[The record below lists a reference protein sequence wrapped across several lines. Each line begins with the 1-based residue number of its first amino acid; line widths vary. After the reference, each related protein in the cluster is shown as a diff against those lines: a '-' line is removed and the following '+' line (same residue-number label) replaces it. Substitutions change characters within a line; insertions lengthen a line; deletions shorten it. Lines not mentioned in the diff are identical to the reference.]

1 MDTLKDMVDE
11 YLEEI
16 HERHKEKIQLLN
28 LITTF
33 DCAFQKTY
41 TNAKLNANIY
51 TLQQIVRLTDLFDY
65 DIHTTNKYMLHIK
78 MSNIYSAFFNL
89 EDDYIFDAI
98 VAALRKAFEQKDIML
113 EISGI
118 ETVEDFFNCSFDKLS
133 SLCVYDDK
141 EDEEIELII

>member
-1 MDTLKDMVDE
+1 MDTLKSMVDE

-16 HERHKEKIQLLN
+16 HERHKEKVQFLN

-33 DCAFQKTY
+33 DCAFQKSY
-41 TNAKLNANIY
+41 NNAKLNANIY
-51 TLQQIVRLTDLFDY
+51 ALQQIVRLTDLFDY
-65 DIHTTNKYMLHIK
+65 DIHTASKYMLHIK
-78 MSNIYSAFFNL
+78 MTNIYSAFFNL

-141 EDEEIELII
+141 EDEEIELMI